1 MMTEVMHKSRIDC
14 IYSKT
19 TNVQVLF
26 DFRFKGQVQHTLFT
40 WTWTAAA
47 TRQIFLKGLS
57 G

>member
-1 MMTEVMHKSRIDC
+1 MMTEVMHKSRTDC